1 MTHLRHWG
9 IAPAEPLSSSGC
21 GVEEE
26 VDRGD
31 FALADNDEID
41 TGIGGWTFRWPGYP
55 VDAARVV
62 QLLRR
67 GGRRV
72 AEVRVGR
79 PNHASDPIDLVTS
92 AMDGAGFV
100 KHGVLGENLVDR
112 RAPALGVALAEHV
125 LEIAD
130 Q

>member
-1 MTHLRHWG
+1 
-9 IAPAEPLSSSGC
+9 
-21 GVEEE
+21 
-26 VDRGD
+26 
-31 FALADNDEID
+31 
-41 TGIGGWTFRWPGYP
+41 
-55 VDAARVV
+55 VDAARIV

-72 AEVRVGR
+72 AEGRVGR
-79 PNHASDPIDLVTS
+79 PDHAGDPIDLVTS

-112 RAPALGVALAEHV
+112 RASALRVALSEHV
-125 LEIAD
+125 IKIAD